1 MSCHVC
7 GLPLGEARLADAPLH
22 ASCFA
27 RSVPGDVL
35 AVFTSVAAMVL
46 APMIVVWGG

>member
-1 MSCHVC
+1 MTCTVC
-7 GLPLGEARLADAPLH
+7 DLPLEQDHLAGAVH
-22 ASCFA
+22 AGCLA
-27 RSVPGDVL
+27 ASVPGDVL